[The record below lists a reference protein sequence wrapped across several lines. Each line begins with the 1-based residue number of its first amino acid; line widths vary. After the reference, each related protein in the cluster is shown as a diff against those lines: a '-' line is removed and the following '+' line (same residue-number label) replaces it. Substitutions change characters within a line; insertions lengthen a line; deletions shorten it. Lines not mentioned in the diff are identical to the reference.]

1 MKSQTRGRLDQDL
14 RVVNDNLLRM
24 GQMVD
29 SAIDQA
35 MQSLAKQDESLARQV
50 VDNDTRI
57 NELRFKI
64 EEGCLTIT
72 ALQQPIASD
81 LRLIVAALI
90 IVSELE
96 RMADHAAGIARIV
109 LRMGDEPLLKP
120 LIDMPRMAQTCRR
133 MLSKSLKAYEHRDE
147 DLARA
152 AAKQDNEIDA
162 LHTQIFRELLSYM
175 IEDPSTT
182 TRALWLLFASH
193 NLERIGDRITNI
205 AERTIF
211 ICSGEMEELNPEPNE
226 ASLN

>member
-14 RVVNDNLLRM
+14 RAVNDNLLRM

-29 SAIDQA
+29 GAIDQA
-35 MQSLAKQDESLARQV
+35 MQALARQDENLARQV
-50 VDNDTRI
+50 VDNDTKI
-57 NELRFKI
+57 NELRFTI

-72 ALQQPIASD
+72 AMQQPIASD

-90 IVSELE
+90 IVTELE

-109 LRMGDEPLLKP
+109 LRMENEPLLKP
-120 LIDMPRMAQTCRR
+120 LIDMPRMAQTCRQ
-133 MLSKSLKAYEHRDE
+133 MLSKSLKAYENRDE
-147 DLARA
+147 GLAREV
-152 AAKQDNEIDA
+152 AKQDNEIDA

-175 IEDPSTT
+175 VEDPSTT
-182 TRALWLLFASH
+182 SRALWLLFASH

-226 ASLN
+226 ASIN